1 MLISNWR
8 LKAHDLTVEDRR
20 TAADGDL
27 ERENRGGGGRGERG
41 RIRKIGRWNII
52 RNWIREKF
60 REGFD
65 SLESK

>member
-27 ERENRGGGGRGERG
+27 ERENRGGGGRGEREG
-41 RIRKIGRWNII
+41 MNPENRKV
-52 RNWIREKF
+52 EYY
-60 REGFD
+60 
-65 SLESK
+65 